1 MKRKYKFNMTKI
13 KNVGVL
19 TSGGDAPGM
28 NAAIR
33 AVVRSAINS
42 KLGVFGIYRGYEGMM
57 DGEIKKMDG
66 RDVSGILQRGGTILK
81 TARSK
86 RFREYEGRKLAFD
99 QLMKHGIDSLVIIG
113 GDGSFRGATEMS
125 QEFSIPVVGIP
136 GTIDNDIFGTD
147 YTIGYDTALNTVIE
161 AVDKIRDTASSH
173 NRVFFIEVMGRD
185 AGFLALTAG
194 IGVGAEA
201 ILIPEVKSKVDDLIN
216 FVGSPERKDKSS
228 IIMVAEGY
236 HEGTCQEIA
245 DKVQQVYPDL
255 DVRVTILGHIQ
266 RGGSPSAIDRFNAS
280 KLGVAAVEA
289 LLDDQK
295 SLMVGLSNNEIVHV
309 PISKTV
315 KMHKNVTPF
324 DLNVV
329 KMLL

>member
-1 MKRKYKFNMTKI
+1 MSKLT
-13 KNVGVL
+13 NVGVL

-28 NAAIR
+28 NAAVR
-33 AVVRSAINS
+33 AVVRTAINNG
-42 KLGVFGIYRGYEGMM
+42 LGAYGIYRGYEGMM
-57 DGEIKKMDG
+57 DGDIQKLNAW
-66 RDVSGILQRGGTILK
+66 DVSGILQKGGTILK

-86 RFREYEGRKLAFD
+86 RFREYDGRKLAYE
-99 QLMKHGIDSLVIIG
+99 QLKKNGIDSLVVIG
-113 GDGSFRGATEMS
+113 GDGSFRGATELS
-125 QEFSIPVVGIP
+125 HEFDIPVVGIP
-136 GTIDNDIFGTD
+136 GTIDNDIYGTD

-201 ILIPEVKSKVDDLIN
+201 ILIPEVKTSVESVID
-216 FVGSPERKDKSS
+216 FVGSPERKHKSS
-228 IIMVAEGY
+228 IIIVAEGY
-236 HEGTCQEIA
+236 HEGSCQEIA
-245 DKVQQVYPDL
+245 ERVQSRYSEL

-266 RGGSPSAIDRFNAS
+266 RGGSPTAVDRFNAS

-289 LLDDQK
+289 LIDDQK
-295 SLMVGLSNNEIVHV
+295 SLMVGLTNNEIVHV

-315 KMHKNVTPF
+315 KMHKSVSEF